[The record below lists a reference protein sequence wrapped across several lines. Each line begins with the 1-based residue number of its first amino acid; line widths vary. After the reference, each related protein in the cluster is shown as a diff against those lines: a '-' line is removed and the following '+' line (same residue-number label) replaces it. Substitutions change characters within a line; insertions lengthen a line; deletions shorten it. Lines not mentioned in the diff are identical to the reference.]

1 MTLVDYYALRFQI
14 EFNFRDAKQYFGLSD
29 FKNIK
34 PTQINNAVGLSFFMV
49 NLSAILIDNI
59 MEQSQFTF
67 LSILDLKTCFRAMF
81 FSKHLKNTPV
91 LDINNILDPQN
102 ISILEHLGAV
112 NMINKINKQGKVD

>member
-1 MTLVDYYALRFQI
+1 MTLVEYYSLRFQI

-29 FKNIK
+29 FKSTN
-34 PTQINNAVGLSFFMV
+34 PRQINNAVGLSFFMV
-49 NLSAILIDNI
+49 NLSAILIDSI
-59 MEQSQFTF
+59 KEQYHFEF
-67 LSILDLKTCFRAMF
+67 LSILDLKTCFRAIL

-112 NMINKINKQGKVD
+112 NMLNKINTKTVVA

>member
-29 FKNIK
+29 FKSIK

-102 ISILEHLGAV
+102 ISILEHLGTR
-112 NMINKINKQGKVD
+112 KYD